1 MNIHTITQQTIKAHC
16 LKNNNEKNYQ
26 TKNVKRIIKVII
38 VILTVKN
45 NNDND

>member
-1 MNIHTITQQTIKAHC
+1 MNIHTITRQTIKTHC
-16 LKNNNEKNYQ
+16 LKNNNAKHYQ

-45 NNDND
+45 NNNND